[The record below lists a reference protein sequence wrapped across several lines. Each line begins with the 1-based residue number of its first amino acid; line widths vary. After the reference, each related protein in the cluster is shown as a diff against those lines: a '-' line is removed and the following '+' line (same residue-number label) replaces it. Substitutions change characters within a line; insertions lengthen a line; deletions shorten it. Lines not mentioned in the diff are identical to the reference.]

1 MNPKRR
7 RIVTAALFSGLA
19 ACTSPKMPSPP
30 AFDLP
35 DQIKVR
41 VDGRVRSIPLDEY
54 VLGSILAEVS
64 PVDETPETA
73 ARIFEVQSVIARTY
87 AVAHI
92 GRHHRQGFDLCDS
105 THCQLYEPAR
115 IKTSRFTPVAREAVS
130 KTARDVVLFARRPAE
145 ALFHADCGG
154 WTTSADAVWGGRAVP
169 YLKTARDAQPSL
181 SHRSWRFAVPFAK
194 LRDALNR
201 DQRSRVGNRLDGIDI
216 VKRDASGRAATVALR
231 GQHGLVLRG
240 DDLRA
245 IMNDTFGDRAV
256 QSTKMTISRTRDS
269 FVFAGAGFGHGV
281 GLCQIGA
288 AARARRGESVKE
300 IIEAYF
306 DGATVARVRRASGN

>member
-7 RIVTAALFSGLA
+7 RMVTAALFSGLA
-19 ACTSPKMPSPP
+19 ACTAPKMPSPP

-35 DQIKVR
+35 DHIKVR

-64 PVDETPETA
+64 PVDESPETA

-87 AVAHI
+87 AVAHL

-105 THCQLYEPAR
+105 THCQLYDPAR
-115 IKTSRFTPVAREAVS
+115 IRTSRFTPLAREAIS

-154 WTTSADAVWGGRAVP
+154 FTTSADAVWGGRAVP
-169 YLKTARDAQPSL
+169 YLKMASDAQPSL
-181 SHRSWRFAVPFAK
+181 AHRSWRFAVPFAK
-194 LRDALNR
+194 LREALNR
-201 DQRSRVGNRLDGIDI
+201 DRRSRVGDRLDGIDI

-231 GQHGLVLRG
+231 GQHKPVLRG

-245 IMNDTFGDRAV
+245 IINETFGDRAV
-256 QSTKMTISRTRDS
+256 QSTKLTISRTRDS

-288 AARARRGESVKE
+288 AARARRGESVKD
-300 IIEAYF
+300 IIETYF
-306 DGATVARVRRASGN
+306 DGATVARVR